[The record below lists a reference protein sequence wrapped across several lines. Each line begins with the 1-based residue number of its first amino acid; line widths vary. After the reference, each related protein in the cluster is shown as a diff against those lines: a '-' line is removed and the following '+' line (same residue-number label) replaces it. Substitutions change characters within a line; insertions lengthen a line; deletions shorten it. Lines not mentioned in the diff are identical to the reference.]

1 MNRIQQLKHSIHK
14 LSTMEI
20 CDILLAIGFSLLV
33 LEGFLDP
40 KSIVRIM
47 MHIVGSIT
55 LLIGMAVFVAIARRV
70 LDY

>member
-1 MNRIQQLKHSIHK
+1 MNVVQQLKHRIQK
-14 LSTMEI
+14 RSTMDI
-20 CDILLAIGFSLLV
+20 CDILLTIGLSLLV
-33 LEGFLDP
+33 LETFLDP

-47 MHIVGSIT
+47 MHIIGSLN